1 MSVFVD
7 KTNIFIKAGN
17 GGNGAVSFRR
27 EKYVAKGGPDGG
39 DGGHGGNVVF
49 CVDEGENT
57 LIRFRYQRKY
67 IAGNGED
74 GKGKRCHGKNGA
86 DLVIAVPP
94 GTVIRDKTSGK
105 IMFDL
110 SRDKRFIAAKG
121 GRGGWGNA
129 HFATSTRQV
138 PQFANPGLPGQE
150 REITLEIKM
159 LADVGLIGF
168 PSVGKSTFISRISSA
183 RPKVAAYHFTTL
195 SPVLGVVRL
204 NAERSFVMADLPGL
218 IEGAGDGAGLGH
230 RFLRHIERCRL
241 FVHVLDA
248 AGSEGRDPVE
258 DLRIINRELERYDPN
273 LLSFPQIIAAN
284 KEDLGVSPETREAL
298 QAECDKHGWDL
309 FYLSAETGQG
319 IEAIVRRAGELLSK
333 LPPLKEYEAD
343 FVEQEEDPSSV
354 SPQRTTVKREGD
366 IWYVDGEWLLKF
378 IQKINFSDRDSLRF
392 FQKVMKDSGVEDA
405 MQQAGVK
412 DGDTV
417 DIYGIEFDYV
427 Y

>member
-1 MSVFVD
+1 
-7 KTNIFIKAGN
+7 
-17 GGNGAVSFRR
+17 
-27 EKYVAKGGPDGG
+27 
-39 DGGHGGNVVF
+39 
-49 CVDEGENT
+49 
-57 LIRFRYQRKY
+57 
-67 IAGNGED
+67 
-74 GKGKRCHGKNGA
+74 
-86 DLVIAVPP
+86 
-94 GTVIRDKTSGK
+94 
-105 IMFDL
+105 
-110 SRDKRFIAAKG
+110 
-121 GRGGWGNA
+121 
-129 HFATSTRQV
+129 
-138 PQFANPGLPGQE
+138 
-150 REITLEIKM
+150 
-159 LADVGLIGF
+159 
-168 PSVGKSTFISRISSA
+168 
-183 RPKVAAYHFTTL
+183 
-195 SPVLGVVRL
+195 LGVVRL